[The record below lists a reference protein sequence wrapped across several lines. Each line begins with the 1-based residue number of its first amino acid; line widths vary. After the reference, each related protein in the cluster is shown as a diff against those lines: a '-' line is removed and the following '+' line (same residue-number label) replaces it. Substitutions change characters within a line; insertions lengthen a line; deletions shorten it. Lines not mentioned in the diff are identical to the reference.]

1 MTRSLQS
8 PTTLTSIADAAPLQ
22 VLEWH
27 DLDTHLKTYCFDSPE
42 EEDDDLTL
50 PAVSIQEVPMKDA
63 GVGHVM
69 WTTGVGMALWSWGQR
84 ARASQG
90 GSSAAPGLFDGKQV
104 LEIGA
109 GLGLPGLS
117 VAALQRPAA
126 VCISDSRDTLVANLE
141 AAAARVRSAAA
152 AVSGNDSKSACSEMA
167 MEEFNWMHAYQSG
180 TLGSREGAAD
190 VVMGSEIVSIVALQM
205 HINAMDIYIIIVF
218 ARHSTLEYPH
228 SSLSLRFACV
238 YIFLDRC
245 TTAPTC
251 GRWRGPCPGCCAR
264 AGAGSCLG

>member
-8 PTTLTSIADAAPLQ
+8 PITLTSMADAAPLQ

-27 DLDTHLKTYCFDSPE
+27 DLDTNLKTFCFASHEDE
-42 EEDDDLTL
+42 EVEDEVAL
-50 PAVSIQEVPMKDA
+50 PAVSIQEVPIKDA

-69 WTTGVGMALWSWGQR
+69 WTTGVGMALWGWGQR
-84 ARASQG
+84 ARANKD
-90 GSSAAPGLFDGKQV
+90 GSSATPGLFDGKRV

-126 VCISDSRDTLVANLE
+126 VCISDSRATLVANLE
-141 AAAARVRSAAA
+141 AAAARVRVAAA
-152 AVSGNDSKSACSEMA
+152 APIGVGAAAEMA

-190 VVMGSEIVSIVALQM
+190 VVLGSEIVSSSAAKAIKTFIVVLP
-205 HINAMDIYIIIVF
+205 HF
-218 ARHSTLEYPH
+218 TRHL
-228 SSLSLRFACV
+228 L
-238 YIFLDRC
+238 
-245 TTAPTC
+245 
-251 GRWRGPCPGCCAR
+251 
-264 AGAGSCLG
+264 